1 VAAALERIAV
11 GEGSDDT
18 LVRSLFAHIADVRGF
33 LAHLERS
40 WILAPPPRE

>member
-1 VAAALERIAV
+1 MAAALERIAV
-11 GEGSDDT
+11 GEGSDET

-40 WILAPPPRE
+40 WFLSSPPRE